1 METVRDGMIT
11 GSIAHNISI
20 NHYCRG
26 KLEMR
31 KSFQFSTCCISGWG
45 GSSQDKKVNIL
56 RLLLNNQSREL
67 SCQKF
72 HSSPAPPAQTNNIW
86 VVWTCIAK
94 NYFSYKSWM
103 GFWFFPENDLFSA
116 QEDPDCTMHGKSVP
130 QTNELRAHRKRHL
143 VWSGFIFKAERVT

>member
-1 METVRDGMIT
+1 MWRLYGMGWSRDLLLIILIV
-11 GSIAHNISI
+11 IAGTNRRRESPSSS
-20 NHYCRG
+20 
-26 KLEMR
+26 LLAV
-31 KSFQFSTCCISGWG
+31 FLAWG

-72 HSSPAPPAQTNNIW
+72 HLSPAPPPQTNKFW
-86 VVWTCIAK
+86 AVWTCIAK

-116 QEDPDCTMHGKSVP
+116 QEGPDCAMHGKSVP
-130 QTNELRAHRKRHL
+130 QKNELREHRKRHL
-143 VWSGFIFKAERVT
+143 IWPGFIFKAERVT